1 MKTVSNQ
8 NLFNL
13 TTSAAWKSQPYLPPI
28 EQITRSHIPTND
40 AAFYLSRK
48 PQTLRTWACF
58 ENGLIRP
65 IRINGRL
72 AWPVSEIKKLL
83 GVEG

>member
-1 MKTVSNQ
+1 MATTTNQ
-8 NLFNL
+8 SIPEKPLASHNLNF
-13 TTSAAWKSQPYLPPI
+13 PPI
-28 EQITRSHIPTND
+28 ESVTRSHVPTD
-40 AAFYLSRK
+40 QAGYYLNRK
-48 PQTLRTWACF
+48 PQTLRSWACF
-58 ENGLIRP
+58 QQGLIHP